1 MPFRMCVVGVAT
13 ASLMTFALLCQAA
26 PAHYYRWQG
35 DSRIVCAQTSPGPGW
50 TRLKG
55 HFVKSD
61 CSI

>member
-1 MPFRMCVVGVAT
+1 MPFRVCVVGVAT
-13 ASLMTFALLCQAA
+13 ANLMTFALLCQAA